1 MASTTMGYSKRRAS
15 TIYFNC
21 SCRRYNFCDLVGGFT
36 EVARKSMIHVNGIYK
51 SYGKKQILKGVSF
64 HVKRGEVFG
73 LIGPNGA
80 GKSTLLSILAT
91 ITKPSSGTISFQEM
105 NVLKNS
111 KAVKSMIGY
120 VPQDIGL
127 WEDLTV
133 EENMIFWSK
142 FSEQPVEKEHL
153 FALCQ
158 KVRLEEKWYE
168 KVANLSG
175 GMKRKLNIAV
185 SLIHNPEILLMDEPT
200 VGIDLESKLE
210 INKYIQDLAK
220 QGKTVLYTTH
230 DLREIMHL
238 CDRIGVLNNGEIT
251 FVGTIDEAKEMMV
264 KELRTPPK
272 NEEQLLLF
280 LLAMKSKVKR

>member
-1 MASTTMGYSKRRAS
+1 
-15 TIYFNC
+15 
-21 SCRRYNFCDLVGGFT
+21 
-36 EVARKSMIHVNGIYK
+36 MIHVNGIYK

>member
-1 MASTTMGYSKRRAS
+1 
-15 TIYFNC
+15 
-21 SCRRYNFCDLVGGFT
+21 
-36 EVARKSMIHVNGIYK
+36 
-51 SYGKKQILKGVSF
+51 
-64 HVKRGEVFG
+64 
-73 LIGPNGA
+73 
-80 GKSTLLSILAT
+80 
-91 ITKPSSGTISFQEM
+91 
-105 NVLKNS
+105 
-111 KAVKSMIGY
+111 MIGY